1 MSVKC
6 KKFQAWTWS
15 PTMLFGVSPK
25 FQYYCGKC
33 GKYNTGRFTT
43 RTYDHE
49 GGHLW
54 CAHCGEENI
63 IPVTVYR

>member
-1 MSVKC
+1 MSVRC
-6 KKFQAWTWS
+6 KKAQLWNWS
-15 PTMLFGVSPK
+15 PAMLFGRSPK
-25 FQYYCGKC
+25 VEFLCGKC

-63 IPVTVYR
+63 IPVTVYG

>member
-1 MSVKC
+1 
-6 KKFQAWTWS
+6 
-15 PTMLFGVSPK
+15 MLFGVSPK

-43 RTYDHE
+43 RTYDRE